1 MQGRLGTK
9 WVTIQMFGRRW
20 KIASWQIS
28 WWKIASVMSRVGAIV
43 FLCVCVSL
51 SLLKTLLRSQNLGKK
66 AMVNKSF
73 LMKQFDW
80 IVMHGHVISIIQCNC
95 NIIIICI
102 FNQSVNQHFQCL
114 GWYSM
119 ECFTITLNFAN
130 TRWKS
135 ILNMQMAVF

>member
-1 MQGRLGTK
+1 MSYDSNVWPEMKNCILTNLLMKNCVRHEQ
-9 WVTIQMFGRRW
+9 
-20 KIASWQIS
+20 SWS
-28 WWKIASVMSRVGAIV
+28 HNLSLS
-43 FLCVCVSL
+43 LSLSL